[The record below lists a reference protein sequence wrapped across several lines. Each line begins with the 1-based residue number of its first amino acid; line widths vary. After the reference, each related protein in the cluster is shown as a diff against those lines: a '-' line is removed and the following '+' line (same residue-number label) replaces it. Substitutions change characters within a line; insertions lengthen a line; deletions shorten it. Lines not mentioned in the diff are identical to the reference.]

1 MTPDLE
7 QQLAGALAELR
18 QQNLLRQL
26 QTVTGS
32 SDRTLEF
39 SGQSYVNFASNDYLG
54 LARHPA
60 LIEAATRAT
69 RQWGAGSTASRLVS
83 GSLQIHH
90 DLEEQLAH
98 FKGTAAAL
106 SFASGYT
113 TALGTIPALVETGDI
128 VILDRLAHACLID
141 GARLSGATIR
151 IFRHNDLDHLEH
163 LLQWADRQRSAAPSH
178 PRLRRILIVT
188 ESVFSMDGDQAPLR
202 PLVELKNRYGA
213 WLMVD
218 EAHATGLFGPTGEGL
233 VAAAGLTHQVE
244 IHMGTLGKALG
255 SAGGFIAGSRHL
267 IDWLIQRAR
276 SLMFSTAPPPAQAA
290 AALAA
295 LQLLQS
301 PGRCTTP
308 DPPLAKHPR
317 RHRRP
322 HRSAFPL
329 AGPPQ
334 PPAKC
339 HPPPTHRRQRHRS
352 PMRAGRP
359 HRRALHPGHPLSGR
373 QPPHRS
379 PPNHHHRRS
388 STRRPE
394 PAAGLPRHP
403 ASWPCTDSIFPN
415 SQPRA
420 TPMNR
425 LARLDHLYVWHPFTQ
440 MRDWLRQEP
449 IVIVSGRGPYLRDV
463 HGREYLDANAS
474 IWTNLHGH
482 NHPRAQRGPHPATPQ
497 NRAQLRPRPRQRA
510 RLPPGR

>member
-276 SLMFSTAPPPAQAA
+276 SFMFSTAPPPAQAA

-301 PGRCTTP
+301 PEG
-308 DPPLAKHPR
+308 AQR
-317 RHRRP
+317 RTRLWQNIHAATAAP
-322 HRSAFPL
+322 TGQPSLWPGL
-329 AGPPQ
+329 PSPPQ
-334 PPAKC
+334 SAI
-339 HPPPTHRRQRHRS
+339 
-352 PMRAGRP
+352 
-359 HRRALHPGHPLSGR
+359 
-373 QPPHRS
+373 
-379 PPNHHHRRS
+379 
-388 STRRPE
+388 
-394 PAAGLPRHP
+394 LPRHIGDSATALQCAQAARTAGLFIP
-403 ASWPCTDSIFPN
+403 AIRYPAVSRRT
-415 SQPRA
+415 
-420 TPMNR
+420 
-425 LARLDHLYVWHPFTQ
+425 ARLRITITAAHQPEDLS
-440 MRDWLRQEP
+440 RLRAF
-449 IVIVSGRGPYLRDV
+449 L
-463 HGREYLDANAS
+463 
-474 IWTNLHGH
+474 
-482 NHPRAQRGPHPATPQ
+482 AT
-497 NRAQLRPRPRQRA
+497 
-510 RLPPGR
+510 LPPGHAPTPSSQTLNPAPRP